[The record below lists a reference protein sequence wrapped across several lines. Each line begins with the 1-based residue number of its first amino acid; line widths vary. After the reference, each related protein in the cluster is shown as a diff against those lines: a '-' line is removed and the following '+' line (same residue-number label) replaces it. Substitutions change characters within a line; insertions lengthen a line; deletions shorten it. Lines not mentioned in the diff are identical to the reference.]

1 MNNDRHFYFGVHKF
15 VLSSPWTVRCK
26 YRPVEQH
33 SMILKMCLVDKVSF
47 PFASFITNNLS
58 IYLSLHT
65 FVWFQVP
72 FDSGRLVFP
81 PVAAFVVAVILYTI
95 FISLFPMAIARSMF
109 AGGLLGYVS
118 YDMMHYYLHHG
129 SPTPG
134 SYLHQ
139 LKKYHVSHHFED
151 QQKGGLKSPFL
162 NYYYVHC

>member
-1 MNNDRHFYFGVHKF
+1 MFCHLLELLGTITLLGNIQWSLNLFSRHV
-15 VLSSPWTVRCK
+15 
-26 YRPVEQH
+26 
-33 SMILKMCLVDKVSF
+33 I
-47 PFASFITNNLS
+47 LS
-58 IYLSLHT
+58 ICIFYNKYFVNIFSLHT
-65 FVWFQVP
+65 FIWFQVP

-95 FISLFPMAIARSMF
+95 FIWLFPMAIARSMF

-151 QQKGGLKSPFL
+151 QQKGGLKSTLL
-162 NYYYVHC
+162 NYCIIYSAK